1 MEHAGHGELAAPR
14 AAADVVGGFEYLDI
28 DPVLGEADGGGEA
41 VGPGADDDGGG
52 HHRAPAATAGD
63 GRSAVATTEVAT
75 MEGARSAWSAVVGRV
90 QATCSG
96 IGPFGSHG
104 SSSTVSATL

>member
-1 MEHAGHGELAAPR
+1 MERRAVVVEHAGDGELAAPR
-14 AAADVVGGFEYLDI
+14 AAADVVGGFEDLDI

-63 GRSAVATTEVAT
+63 GRSAAAGEVAAT
-75 MEGARSAWSAVVGRV
+75 MEVAAIEVVGSTRSSPVGRV
-90 QATCSG
+90 Q
-96 IGPFGSHG
+96 
-104 SSSTVSATL
+104 